1 VTAEQFGVI
10 SGVFVFGSCLPY
22 FFGVCKRSIQPH
34 PVSWILWAF
43 IGLTLLLTYK
53 TAGAK
58 DSIIATV
65 FGVVNPVLIVGLIF
79 YFRFKD
85 RRSITQKPLFE
96 SLARFEKICLGLGVI
111 ALALWILVQE
121 DHQISSISYMKDVPL
136 YFSIL
141 ADACAGFFTV
151 RLVLKDGSQ
160 DVPFA
165 WGLFAIG
172 WLINLGAITDHTF
185 ANYALPVYM
194 IVMSGSIAVIT
205 GMYRIK
211 TRAPILQWIF

>member
-1 VTAEQFGVI
+1 
-10 SGVFVFGSCLPY
+10 
-22 FFGVCKRSIQPH
+22 
-34 PVSWILWAF
+34 
-43 IGLTLLLTYK
+43 
-53 TAGAK
+53 
-58 DSIIATV
+58 V

>member
-1 VTAEQFGVI
+1 VTAEQYGVI
-10 SGVFVFGSCLPY
+10 SGVFVFGSSVPY
-22 FFGVCKRSIQPH
+22 FIGVCKRRIQPH
-34 PVSWILWAF
+34 PISWILWAF
-43 IGLTLLLTYK
+43 IGLTILLTYK

-58 DSIIATV
+58 ESLYATV
-65 FGVVNPVLIVGLIF
+65 FGVVNPVLVVILLLF
-79 YFRFKD
+79 LRFKG
-85 RRSITQKPLFE
+85 RYTLARKPLFE
-96 SLARFEKICLGLGVI
+96 PLETLEKVCLGLGI
-111 ALALWILVQE
+111 TALALWILVQE
-121 DHQISSISYMKDVPL
+121 DRQISSISYMKDVPL

-172 WLINLGAITDHTF
+172 WLVNLGAITDHTF
-185 ANYALPVYM
+185 ANYVLPAYL
-194 IVMSGSIAVIT
+194 IAMSGSIAVIT
-205 GMYRIK
+205 GIYRIK